1 MKKSRRASPFAI
13 GAFVVAALAI
23 LVTALIA
30 LPGGHWF
37 DRPQRV
43 VMFFSGSVFG
53 LQKGAP
59 VVFRGVR
66 VGNVTDISVRYD
78 SNTDSFAI
86 PVIAELDDDAVRG
99 LEGRFTHEDIGH
111 ALPLLIK
118 RGLTAQLGT
127 QSLLTGQLYVDL
139 DFRTKPPGV
148 LHGGHHES
156 GVTEIPTSATAFQAL
171 KNQLESVD
179 LKKIVD
185 DLSQIANSAR
195 QLIAAPELKQGLKDF
210 AATAGH
216 ARKLAAQ
223 LDQRAVPLTRGAER
237 AMASIDRAGDKVAG
251 AADKDAKGGEPRTR
265 RAGGGTWRRRQDR
278 ARHRQQADGGA
289 RGCGSGRQAEP
300 GHGAAAPSRRQ
311 GHHRDGP
318 GPQQERGLRLALLR
332 AGHGRGRGSG
342 DRLGA
347 MPAGAVLGGEAR
359 PHRAQLRAAL
369 GARRPPARYC
379 PGS

>member
-237 AMASIDRAGDKVAG
+237 AMASVDRAGDKVAG
-251 AADKDAKGGEPRTR
+251 AADKLGTGADKASALLDPNGAVVRDLQ
-265 RAGGGTWRRRQDR
+265 RALDELAR
-278 ARHRQQADGGA
+278 ASA
-289 RGCGSGRQAEP
+289 SLRQA
-300 GHGAAAPSRRQ
+300 ADS
-311 GHHRDGP
+311 DGP
-318 GPQQERGLRLALLR
+318 LLQQTDRTMRDLSQAARALRQLANTLDAQPEALLR
-332 AGHGRGRGSG
+332 GRKP
-342 DRLGA
+342 DPA
-347 MPAGAVLGGEAR
+347 TPAGE
-359 PHRAQLRAAL
+359 
-369 GARRPPARYC
+369 PAR
-379 PGS
+379 